1 MDHKETQQVVPEI
14 TVSIKLWDIT
24 TRQIWTFSQRLEWAQ
39 TTLDQA
45 LTAHITSLREACEQ
59 SLQCKHQEAT

>member
-24 TRQIWTFSQRLEWAQ
+24 TRQIWTCSQQLEWAQ

-45 LTAHITSLREACEQ
+45 LMALITSLREA
-59 SLQCKHQEAT
+59 